1 MEPARIIDDYFFVIF
16 SLFGVVTSWIIYF
29 SMFSTFHIPQL
40 ASWICPFLVKSLVLL
55 EKSRGQEPF
64 GGGVSAKLWTPDERP
79 PRDRERERELSLI
92 TSVESW
98 VIEEHH
104 MHVYIY
110 ASSKTNVRW
119 FDVPKQWNMTAILK
133 TVDYFFRAHWHKNPV
148 VPQAAA
154 AFWGYSGFPTSY
166 G

>member
-1 MEPARIIDDYFFVIF
+1 MI
-16 SLFGVVTSWIIYF
+16 
-29 SMFSTFHIPQL
+29 TFL
-40 ASWICPFLVKSLVLL
+40 SFLVSLGLSHHGLFIFRCFPHSTSHSWPLGFALFWWNPWFCWRSPEDKNLL
-55 EKSRGQEPF
+55 EEESVRNFE
-64 GGGVSAKLWTPDERP
+64 LLTNDHRET
-79 PRDRERERELSLI
+79 ERERESYHWSLPLNLELLRNI
-92 TSVESW
+92 TC
-98 VIEEHH
+98 
-104 MHVYIY
+104 MYIY